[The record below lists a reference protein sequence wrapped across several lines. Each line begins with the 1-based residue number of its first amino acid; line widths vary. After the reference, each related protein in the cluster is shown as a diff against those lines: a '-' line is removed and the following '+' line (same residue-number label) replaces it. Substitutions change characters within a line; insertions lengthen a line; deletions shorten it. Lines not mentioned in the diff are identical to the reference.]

1 MKVKELKLCWRSVF
15 SEVGPLRV
23 VIYVSVRGCEARAAP
38 HSYSSTRRQPLRS
51 ATLRPLS
58 LFSLASLSL
67 LHIASVVREGG
78 WDRRWGLDH
87 SLRGGGDRASKT
99 AHAFEGCAA
108 ARDGASCRY
117 TSSSRNPSV
126 WLSLSVFGFAYGD
139 LSVHHFSKR
148 RRKKNRVFFF
158 SQHTE

>member
-1 MKVKELKLCWRSVF
+1 MFSARWDRYALLFMCQYEAARRELLHTATR
-15 SEVGPLRV
+15 
-23 VIYVSVRGCEARAAP
+23 ARAAS
-38 HSYSSTRRQPLRS
+38 HCARRLGVRS
-51 ATLRPLS
+51 LS
-58 LFSLASLSL
+58 FSLASLSL